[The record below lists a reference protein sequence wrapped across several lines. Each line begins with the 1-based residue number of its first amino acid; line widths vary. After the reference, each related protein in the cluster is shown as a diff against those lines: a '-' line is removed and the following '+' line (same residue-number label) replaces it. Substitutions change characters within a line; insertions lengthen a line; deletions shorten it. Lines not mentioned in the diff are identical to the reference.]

1 MDSTLTAGRLDTQ
14 PRTEARPRRPSPLP
28 RRGRDD
34 LWVTAG
40 VMALIA
46 ATWAFSRLGLF
57 TAESDT
63 GYWLGVAGGVGMLL
77 LFTYPMRKHLRFMQ
91 HWGSGRIWFIVHMVL
106 GIAGPTLILLH
117 STFRIGSINAGVAL
131 LSMAVVA
138 ISGVVGRFLYVR
150 IHRDMHGERLSLAE
164 LRETLGS
171 DEGRLGS
178 RLRFAPQVVDTL
190 SRFEATWLVQGRP
203 GVLQLLRIALWLP
216 LARWQARK
224 ACRRELRIRLLAV
237 ARQEG
242 WGRKDFRLRLRT
254 ARGAVDEV
262 LERIARLAQFAAWE
276 RLFSLWH
283 VAHVPFV
290 YLMVISAIVHVVAVH
305 AY

>member
-1 MDSTLTAGRLDTQ
+1 MDSTLTARQLEMPAQ
-14 PRTEARPRRPSPLP
+14 PLKRADRHAWKL
-28 RRGRDD
+28 RDD

-40 VMALIA
+40 VLAIVLV
-46 ATWAFSRLGLF
+46 TWAVSRLNLF

-77 LFTYPMRKHLRFMQ
+77 LFTYPMRKHWRFMQ

-138 ISGVVGRFLYVR
+138 LSGVVGRFLYVR

-164 LRETLGS
+164 LRQNLGAQ
-171 DEGRLGS
+171 DGQIGT
-178 RLRFAPQVVDTL
+178 RLRFAPAVVTALDQ
-190 SRFEATWLVQGRP
+190 FESTWLVAGKP
-203 GVLQLLRIALWLP
+203 TLPQLLRIAFWLP
-216 LARWQARK
+216 IARWRAGML
-224 ACRRELRIRLLAV
+224 CRRELRIRMLAV
-237 ARQEG
+237 ATQQG
-242 WGRKDFRLRLRT
+242 WGRKEFRGRLRT
-254 ARGAVDEV
+254 ARTSVDEY
-262 LERIARLAQFAAWE
+262 LGRIERLAQFSAWE

>member
-1 MDSTLTAGRLDTQ
+1 MDSTLTAGPLDSPSQ
-14 PRTEARPRRPSPLP
+14 RKSLARPKAKRPM
-28 RRGRDD
+28 RWRDD
-34 LWVTAG
+34 LWVTVG
-40 VMALIA
+40 VIA
-46 ATWAFSRLGLF
+46 IILATWAFSQLKLF
-57 TAESDT
+57 TAESNT

-77 LFTYPMRKHLRFMQ
+77 LFTYPMRKHLRFMKN
-91 HWGSGRIWFIVHMVL
+91 WGSGKIWFVVHMVL

-164 LRETLGS
+164 LRQSLGN
-171 DEGRLGS
+171 DGERMGT

-190 SRFEATWLVQGRP
+190 NRFEATWLVQGRP
-203 GVLQLLRIALWLP
+203 AVLQMLRIALWLP
-216 LARWQARK
+216 FARWRASRE
-224 ACRRELRIRLLAV
+224 CRREIRIRLLAV
-237 ARQEG
+237 ATQER
-242 WGRKDFRLRLRT
+242 WSRKDFRSRLRT
-254 ARGAVDEV
+254 ARSAVDEY
-262 LERIARLAQFAAWE
+262 LDRIQRLAQFAAWE

>member
-1 MDSTLTAGRLDTQ
+1 MDSTLTAGPLEGQ
-14 PRTEARPRRPSPLP
+14 AHPERPRRRLAAGP
-28 RRGRDD
+28 RQGRDD
-34 LWVTAG
+34 LWVTVG
-40 VMALIA
+40 VMAIVA
-46 ATWAFSRLGLF
+46 ATWAFSRLRLF

-77 LFTYPMRKHLRFMQ
+77 LFTYPMRKHLRFMR
-91 HWGSGRIWFIVHMVL
+91 HWGSGRIWFLVHMVL

-138 ISGVVGRFLYVR
+138 LSGVVGRFLYVR

-164 LRETLGS
+164 LREALGN
-171 DEGRLGS
+171 DDGRMGA
-178 RLRFAPQVVDTL
+178 RLRFAPHVVETL
-190 SRFEATWLVQGRP
+190 NRFEATWLVQGRP
-203 GVLQLLRIALWLP
+203 GMLQLLRTALWLP
-216 LARWQARK
+216 LARWRARK

-237 ARQEG
+237 ATQEG
-242 WGRKDFRLRLRT
+242 WGRQEFRRRLRT
-254 ARGAVDEV
+254 ARHAVDEV
-262 LERIARLAQFAAWE
+262 LDRIARLAQFAAWE

-290 YLMVISAIVHVVAVH
+290 YLMVISAVVHVVAVH